1 MLSKLTRIK
10 RGQRGF
16 TLIELLIVIAIIG
29 IIAALLIPNFLEAL
43 QKAKQKRTMADERN
57 WGNAAMAWVTDQL
70 SAAAA
75 GQDTYVIDATTWGGE
90 AETYTDIRGVLVPRY
105 VTEMPERDG
114 WRHNYEYYLKTTSP
128 LDPNVM
134 LVRSLGRDDTAESPL
149 NKGSY
154 DPTIY
159 DNDIVWADG
168 FFLRWPEGQ
177 NPEGG

>member
-1 MLSKLTRIK
+1 MLSKLARMR

-16 TLIELLIVIAIIG
+16 TLIELLIVVAIIG

-75 GQDTYVIDATTWGGE
+75 GQDTYTIDGTTWDGG
-90 AETYTDIRGVLVPRY
+90 ANTYETVRTELVPRY
-105 VTEMPERDG
+105 VTEMPQKDG
-114 WRHNYEYYLKTTSP
+114 WRNDYEYYLRTDKP
-128 LDPNVM
+128 LNEQVM
-134 LVRSLGRDDTAESPL
+134 LVRSPGRDASY
-149 NKGSY
+149 NAVRGSY
-154 DPTIY
+154 DPTLY
-159 DNDIVWADG
+159 NEDIAWADG

-177 NPEGG
+177 ARAE

>member
-75 GQDTYVIDATTWGGE
+75 GQDTYDIGDYDGE
-90 AETYTDIRGVLVPRY
+90 AETYANVEAVLVPRY
-105 VTEMPERDG
+105 VNQMPQKDG
-114 WRHNYEYYLKTTSP
+114 WKQDFEYYLKTESP
-128 LDPNVM
+128 LDPQVM
-134 LVRSLGRDDTAESPL
+134 LVRSLGRDKTVDSEL
-149 NKGSY
+149 IVGSY
-154 DPTIY
+154 DPTLF

-168 FFLRWPEGQ
+168 FFVRWPEGQ
-177 NPEGG
+177 NN